1 MKKLLIILCLMMVGT
16 SAYAQK
22 EYVIVRNSS
31 SLVYLGGKIPNGI
44 DQRYET
50 YSSDRT
56 YVETIGNILNLLSEK
71 GFEIDFTDSKTF
83 ILSRKASE
91 WQASTRLETIK
102 YDDEEVTEVAR
113 YNLQGLPVTESD
125 KGIQIIVYSNF
136 TTKAIIVQ

>member
-1 MKKLLIILCLMMVGT
+1 MKKLLIILCLMMAEA

-31 SLVYLGGKIPNGI
+31 NYVYLGGKIPNGI
-44 DQRYET
+44 DQRYQT

-56 YVETIGNILNLLSEK
+56 YVETIGTIMNLLAEK

-83 ILSRKASE
+83 ILSRKVSE

-102 YDDEEVTEVAR
+102 NDDEVTEVAR

-125 KGIQIIVYSNF
+125 KGIQIIVYSNY
-136 TTKAIIVQ
+136 TTKTIIVQ